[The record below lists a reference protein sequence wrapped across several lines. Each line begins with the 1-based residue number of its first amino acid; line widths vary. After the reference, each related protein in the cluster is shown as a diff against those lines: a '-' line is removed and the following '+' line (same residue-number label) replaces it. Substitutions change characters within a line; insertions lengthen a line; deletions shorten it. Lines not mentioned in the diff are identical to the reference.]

1 MGENAKLTESIFD
14 VKMVLVNTG
23 QIGVSRY
30 LLEEMH
36 SSSNGYSTSAGQ

>member
-1 MGENAKLTESIFD
+1 MGENAKLIEPISD

-23 QIGVSRY
+23 QIGVNLY

-36 SSSNGYSTSAGQ
+36 SSSNGYSTSAGR